1 MAGDRTLTLKI
12 LGDTK
17 QLVDS
22 LNKGAKGTES
32 FTKQISDLS
41 AKVVKSFVAIGAAVG
56 AFSVAFAKAAAE
68 DQQAANRLAQTLGAV
83 TNATE
88 KQISAVGRY
97 ITQTSLATGITDDE
111 LRPAFERLARS
122 TNDVDKAQTLL
133 NLSLDLSAATSKP
146 LEAVTSALGRAYDGN
161 YTALNR
167 LGLGIDANLIKSKDF
182 NAIYQ
187 SLNATFGEFSEK
199 RSEEALVKFQRLQVA
214 LQEAKEAVG
223 AALLPAFE
231 RLGDWLLNDG
241 VPRLNAFIAGL
252 VGDKSLSSS
261 FSAAQLEAE
270 KFGEK
275 VRSVIDTIVRYKD
288 ELKAVAAVAAGIFVA
303 SKIAAGVQATILL
316 VKGLISVYNA
326 LRVSAMAAGIASAF
340 ALNPVLGIAAG
351 AAAIGGMGL
360 IIQQLNRQSDSIE
373 GLETG
378 GIGNFQMSTGTVI
391 GASTGTGLAGG
402 GGGGSVSFGGAGA
415 SGGGRS
421 RSLADISGGLV
432 TSPLDLVNKLTSTS
446 NRISDIQ
453 FALDTGQISKAK
465 AAQLLAPIEK
475 EFRQL
480 ERIAGTLQSAPSMIT
495 NQTTAEELRFGNA
508 ITINVNAPS
517 VIDEVGFTRAVV
529 DAMNSV
535 ERTSAGGYS
544 ALFK

>member
-17 QLVDS
+17 NLVDS

-41 AKVVKSFVAIGAAVG
+41 AKVVKSFVAIGTAVG

-88 KQISAVGRY
+88 KQIAAVGKY
-97 ITQTSLATGITDDE
+97 ITQTSLATGKTDDE

-122 TNDVDKAQTLL
+122 TESTEKSQTLL
-133 NLSLDLSAATSKP
+133 NLALDLSAATSAP
-146 LEAVTSALGRAYDGN
+146 LEAVTNALAKAYDGN

-167 LGLGIDANLIKSKDF
+167 LGLGIDQNLIKSKDF
-182 NAIYQ
+182 DAIYK
-187 SLNATFGEFSEK
+187 SLNSTFGEFSEK

-261 FSAAQLEAE
+261 FNKAQQEAE
-270 KFGEK
+270 EFGEK
-275 VRSVIDTIVRYKD
+275 TRSVIKTIANYKD
-288 ELKAVAAVAAGIFVA
+288 ELIAVGVVAAGIFAVT
-303 SKIAAGVQATILL
+303 KIAAGVQATIML
-316 VKGLISVYNA
+316 VKGLIGVYNT

-340 ALNPVLGIAAG
+340 ALNPALGIAAG
-351 AAAIGGMGL
+351 AAAIAGMGL
-360 IIQQLNRQSDSIE
+360 LIQQLNKQSDAI
-373 GLETG
+373 GGADLGG
-378 GIGNFQMSTGTVI
+378 GIGNFQMSTGTVLGATI
-391 GASTGTGLAGG
+391 GGGGGGG
-402 GGGGSVSFGGAGA
+402 GGGGSVTSFGAA
-415 SGGGRS
+415 SGSGK
-421 RSLADISGGLV
+421 SLAELSKGLV
-432 TSPLDLVNKLTSTS
+432 TSPQDLVDRLLKTQSRL
-446 NRISDIQ
+446 SDIQ
-453 FALDTGQISKAK
+453 FAVDTGQISKAK
-465 AAQLLAPIEK
+465 GLALLAPIEK
-475 EFRQL
+475 EFNML
-480 ERIAGTLQSAPSMIT
+480 ESIGKSLQTASIPLNT
-495 NQTTAEELRFGNA
+495 TTAEQARFDRA

-517 VIDEVGFTRAVV
+517 VIDETGFARAVV

-535 ERTSAGGYS
+535 ERRQAGGYS

>member
-68 DQQAANRLAQTLGAV
+68 DEQAANRLAQTLGAV

-88 KQISAVGRY
+88 KQISAVGKY

-146 LEAVTSALGRAYDGN
+146 LEAVTSALGKAYDGN

-187 SLNATFGEFSEK
+187 NLNATFGEFSEK

-252 VGDKSLSSS
+252 VGDRSLS
-261 FSAAQLEAE
+261 AAYNVAE
-270 KFGEK
+270 KQSEEFGKK
-275 VRSVIDTIVRYKD
+275 VRSVFDKFVEYKD
-288 ELKAVAAVAAGIFVA
+288 VLKDVAIAIGTVFVV
-303 SKIAAGVQATILL
+303 SKITAAVQATIAIIQALS
-316 VKGLISVYNA
+316 KAYNA
-326 LRVSAMAAGIASAF
+326 LRVSAMAAGIATAF
-340 ALNPVLGIAAG
+340 ALNPALGIAAG

-391 GASTGTGLAGG
+391 GASMGTGIGG
-402 GGGGSVSFGGAGA
+402 GGGGGGGVSFGGAG
-415 SGGGRS
+415 GGGGVN
-421 RSLADISGGLV
+421 LAQLSKGLV
-432 TSPLDLVNKLTSTS
+432 TSPQDLISRLQSTS
-446 NRISDIQ
+446 SRISDIQ

-465 AAQLLAPIEK
+465 AAQLLKPIEA
-475 EFRQL
+475 EFNQL
-480 ERIAGTLQSAPSMIT
+480 SRVADALAAAPSIPT
-495 NQTTAEELRFGNA
+495 NRASAEDVRFGNA

>member
-17 QLVDS
+17 NLVDS

-32 FTKQISDLS
+32 FTKQITDLS
-41 AKVVKSFVAIGAAVG
+41 AKVVKSFLAIGTAVG

-88 KQISAVGRY
+88 KQIASVGKY
-97 ITQTSLATGITDDE
+97 ITQTSLATGVTDDE

-122 TNDVDKAQTLL
+122 TESTEKSQTLL
-133 NLSLDLSAATSKP
+133 NLALDLSAATSKP
-146 LEAVTSALGRAYDGN
+146 LEAVTSALSKAYDGN

-167 LGLGIDANLIKSKDF
+167 LGLGIDQNLIKSKDF
-182 NAIYQ
+182 DAIYK
-187 SLNATFGEFSEK
+187 SLNSTFGEFSEK

-252 VGDKSLSSS
+252 TGDKSLSSS
-261 FSAAQLEAE
+261 FNKAQQEAE
-270 KFGEK
+270 DFGEK
-275 VRSVIDTIVRYKD
+275 TRSVIRTIVNYKD
-288 ELKAVAAVAAGIFVA
+288 ELIAVGVVAAGIFAVT
-303 SKIAAGVQATILL
+303 KIAAGVQATIML
-316 VKGLISVYNA
+316 VKGLIGVYNA
-326 LRVSAMAAGIASAF
+326 LRVSAMAAGIASMF
-340 ALNPVLGIAAG
+340 ALNPVLGALSG
-351 AAAIGGMGL
+351 AAAFGLMGL
-360 IIQQLNRQSDSIE
+360 AIRQFQSQDISVD
-373 GLETG
+373 GVPGTG
-378 GIGNFQMSTGTVI
+378 ALGNFQMSTGTV
-391 GASTGTGLAGG
+391 L
-402 GGGGSVSFGGAGA
+402 GGSNGPSGNMTPTP
-415 SGGGRS
+415 SGGFTPSGGPAPGVN
-421 RSLADISGGLV
+421 LAQLSGGLV
-432 TSPLDLVNKLTSTS
+432 TSPQDLISRLQSTS
-446 NRISDIQ
+446 SRISDIQ
-453 FALDTGQISKAK
+453 FALDTGQISKSK
-465 AAQLLAPIEK
+465 AAELLRPIQK
-475 EFRQL
+475 EFNM
-480 ERIAGTLQSAPSMIT
+480 LQRVGESL
-495 NQTTAEELRFGNA
+495 QTASIPMNTTSAEEARFGRA

-517 VIDEVGFTRAVV
+517 VIDETGFARAVV

-535 ERTSAGGYS
+535 ERRQAGGYS